1 MGRPDRARH
10 LRHRLRA
17 TRTYGRGED
26 RPQPYAEATRLLTQ
40 LRRVARQLPG
50 ATLDP
55 GGISEHLLEELRTV
69 ARADRAAVLSAS
81 GGGRLVV
88 LAQTGVD
95 RVDWETT
102 LDADSAIADAWASQ
116 QPQTAPRSQA
126 RSHPGGEVSALVVPL
141 VAGVRTVG
149 LVTLEADQAHAYPP
163 PVVAQV
169 TELTS
174 PAALRLEAALL
185 FDEVRS
191 LATNEERQRLA
202 REIHDGVAQE
212 LVMVGY
218 GIDNALAT
226 LPEGAERD
234 RRGAAT
240 LRGEVTRVIT
250 ELRLSLFELRSEVD
264 RHGGLAAAIA
274 EYARTVGASGG
285 LRVHLSL
292 DESTARLPAATEAEL
307 LRIAQ
312 EAITNARKHAGAAN
326 LWVTCAVDP
335 PYAQIE
341 VSDDGHGIADQRP
354 DGRYGLAIMA
364 ERAERIR
371 GRLEI
376 RPRRPSGTTVAVV
389 LGTSPRRDSVRGSD
403 TAGRR
408 GVYPR
413 MRPVPAPATRT
424 KVLLVDDHDL
434 IRKGLRH
441 AFERDRQFEVVGE
454 AATAAEA
461 VRQAGALQ
469 PDVVIMDLRLPDGSG
484 LEATR
489 ALRKSSA
496 TMGIVVLTMY
506 AGDDQLFGALEAG
519 ASAFVPK
526 TAPADEVV
534 AAARHAA
541 SSPSAFTAADL
552 AEAMKR
558 RLTPSGPQLSPR
570 EGQVLRL
577 LADGMSVAG
586 IAKQLF
592 VSESTAKTHIS
603 KLYEKLGAANRAQA
617 LMTALRLGLLEAP
630 DAPKF

>member
-1 MGRPDRARH
+1 MPASTTTQPQPHPLAAAARLVMLALVAVLTIFATH
-10 LRHRLRA
+10 DVTQLWWIALLAVAGLPALLASQHRLVGPLSRIA
-17 TRTYGRGED
+17 EVVVLGLAASQVAAVALVGGAIDGLGASAVLPYLAVPVTVTALRRRFREGAGLLGVAAAVLLVSGAFTEVDGARQLTQPGYLAVCAQWLILAALGLYAARTLHRVMQVRGEGK
-26 RPQPYAEATRLLTQ
+26 PQPYAEATRLLTQ
-40 LRRVARQLPG
+40 LRTVARQLPG

-55 GGISEHLLEELRTV
+55 GGISEHLLEELRTA
-69 ARADRAAVLSAS
+69 ARCDRAAVLSAS

-88 LAQTGVD
+88 LAQVGVD

-116 QPQTAPRSQA
+116 QPQSAARSQA
-126 RSHPGGEVSALVVPL
+126 RSHPGGEVSALIVPL

-149 LVTLEADQAHAYPP
+149 LVVLEADAAHAYPP
-163 PVVAQV
+163 DVVSRV
-169 TELTS
+169 TGLTGA
-174 PAALRLEAALL
+174 AALRLEAALL

-226 LPEGAERD
+226 VFDDAEETAEALR
-234 RRGAAT
+234 T

-312 EAITNARKHAGAAN
+312 EAVTNARKHAGASN
-326 LWVTCAVDP
+326 LWVTCEVDP

-341 VSDDGHGIADQRP
+341 VSDDGQGIADQRP

-376 RPRRPSGTTVAVV
+376 RPRQPSGTTVAVV
-389 LGTSPRRDSVRGSD
+389 LGTSPRRDNVRGS
-403 TAGRR
+403 A
-408 GVYPR
+408 
-413 MRPVPAPATRT
+413 
-424 KVLLVDDHDL
+424 
-434 IRKGLRH
+434 
-441 AFERDRQFEVVGE
+441 
-454 AATAAEA
+454 AAE
-461 VRQAGALQ
+461 G
-469 PDVVIMDLRLPDGSG
+469 
-484 LEATR
+484 E
-489 ALRKSSA
+489 
-496 TMGIVVLTMY
+496 
-506 AGDDQLFGALEAG
+506 
-519 ASAFVPK
+519 
-526 TAPADEVV
+526 
-534 AAARHAA
+534 
-541 SSPSAFTAADL
+541 
-552 AEAMKR
+552 
-558 RLTPSGPQLSPR
+558 
-570 EGQVLRL
+570 
-577 LADGMSVAG
+577 
-586 IAKQLF
+586 
-592 VSESTAKTHIS
+592 
-603 KLYEKLGAANRAQA
+603 
-617 LMTALRLGLLEAP
+617 
-630 DAPKF
+630 

>member
-1 MGRPDRARH
+1 MLA
-10 LRHRLRA
+10 LVAVLTLFA
-17 TRTYGRGED
+17 TRELVQLWWIALLAVAGLPALLAPQHRVIAPLSRVAEVVVLGLAASHVAAVALVGGSIHGLGASAVLPYLAVPVTVTALRRRFREGAALLAVAAAALLVSGVLTEVDGERQITQPGYLAVCVQWLILAVLGLYAAHTLHRVMQARGD
-26 RPQPYAEATRLLTQ
+26 GKPQPYAEATRLLTQ
-40 LRRVARQLPG
+40 LRTVARQLPG

-55 GGISEHLLEELRTV
+55 GGISEHLLEELRNV
-69 ARADRAAVLSAS
+69 APGDRAAVLSAS

-88 LAQTGVD
+88 LAQVGVD

-116 QPQTAPRSQA
+116 QPQTAGRSQA
-126 RSHPGGEVSALVVPL
+126 RSHPGGDVSALIVPL

-149 LVTLEADQAHAYPP
+149 LVVLEADAAHAYPS
-163 PVVAQV
+163 PVVSRV
-169 TELTS
+169 TALTG

-226 LPEGAERD
+226 VHEDADETAEALR
-234 RRGAAT
+234 T

-274 EYARTVGASGG
+274 EYARTVGASAG

-312 EAITNARKHAGAAN
+312 EAVTNARKHAGASN
-326 LWVTCAVDP
+326 LWVTCEVDP

-341 VSDDGHGIADQRP
+341 VSDDGQGIADQRP

-389 LGTSPRRDSVRGSD
+389 LGTSPRRDNVRGS
-403 TAGRR
+403 A
-408 GVYPR
+408 
-413 MRPVPAPATRT
+413 
-424 KVLLVDDHDL
+424 
-434 IRKGLRH
+434 
-441 AFERDRQFEVVGE
+441 
-454 AATAAEA
+454 AAE
-461 VRQAGALQ
+461 G
-469 PDVVIMDLRLPDGSG
+469 
-484 LEATR
+484 E
-489 ALRKSSA
+489 
-496 TMGIVVLTMY
+496 
-506 AGDDQLFGALEAG
+506 
-519 ASAFVPK
+519 
-526 TAPADEVV
+526 
-534 AAARHAA
+534 
-541 SSPSAFTAADL
+541 
-552 AEAMKR
+552 
-558 RLTPSGPQLSPR
+558 
-570 EGQVLRL
+570 
-577 LADGMSVAG
+577 
-586 IAKQLF
+586 
-592 VSESTAKTHIS
+592 
-603 KLYEKLGAANRAQA
+603 
-617 LMTALRLGLLEAP
+617 
-630 DAPKF
+630 

>member
-1 MGRPDRARH
+1 MRQVPASTSALPRPHPLAAAARVVMLALVAILTLITTGDLDQLIWIALLAVAGIPAVLAPHHRVLAPLGRFAEVVIVGFAASQVADEASLGGMGAAAILPYLSVPLTVAALQRRSHEGVALLAVTTASLAVGGFLNGNTADEPLGH
-10 LRHRLRA
+10 LGELGYLAVSVQWLVLAALGLYAAGTLQRIWQA
-17 TRTYGRGED
+17 RGES

-40 LRRVARQLPG
+40 LRSVARQLPG

-55 GGISEHLLEELRTV
+55 GSISEHLLEELRVV
-69 ARADRAAVLSAS
+69 ARADRAAVLSVS

-88 LAQTGVD
+88 LAQVGVD

-116 QPQTAPRSQA
+116 QPQTAPRSQS
-126 RSHPGGEVSALVVPL
+126 RSHSGGEVSALVVPL

-149 LVTLEADQAHAYPP
+149 LVTLEADATNAYPA
-163 PVVAQV
+163 PVVTRV
-169 TELTS
+169 TALTR

-218 GIDNALAT
+218 GIDNAMAT
-226 LPEGAERD
+226 LPDDAEETAGELR
-234 RRGAAT
+234 T

-264 RHGGLAAAIA
+264 RHGGLAAAMA

-312 EAITNARKHAGAAN
+312 EAITNARKHAGASN

-335 PYAQIE
+335 PFAQIE
-341 VSDDGHGIADQRP
+341 VSDDGQGIADQRP

-376 RPRRPSGTTVAVV
+376 RPRHPSGTTVAVV
-389 LGTSPRRDSVRGSD
+389 VGTTPRRDNVRDSV
-403 TAGRR
+403 TAS
-408 GVYPR
+408 
-413 MRPVPAPATRT
+413 
-424 KVLLVDDHDL
+424 
-434 IRKGLRH
+434 
-441 AFERDRQFEVVGE
+441 EGE
-454 AATAAEA
+454 
-461 VRQAGALQ
+461 
-469 PDVVIMDLRLPDGSG
+469 
-484 LEATR
+484 
-489 ALRKSSA
+489 
-496 TMGIVVLTMY
+496 
-506 AGDDQLFGALEAG
+506 
-519 ASAFVPK
+519 
-526 TAPADEVV
+526 
-534 AAARHAA
+534 
-541 SSPSAFTAADL
+541 
-552 AEAMKR
+552 
-558 RLTPSGPQLSPR
+558 
-570 EGQVLRL
+570 
-577 LADGMSVAG
+577 
-586 IAKQLF
+586 
-592 VSESTAKTHIS
+592 
-603 KLYEKLGAANRAQA
+603 
-617 LMTALRLGLLEAP
+617 
-630 DAPKF
+630 

>member
-1 MGRPDRARH
+1 MPDSSTPARPPTQPLATAARVVMLVLVAVLTLFATHDAGRLWWIALLGVAGLPAA
-10 LRHRLRA
+10 LAPQHRLLGPLSRFAEVVVLGLAASQVAAVTTLNGTIGGLGASAVLPYLAVPVTVTALRRRFREGAALLAVTAA
-17 TRTYGRGED
+17 TLVTSAALTQVDGGRQLGQPGYLAVCAQWLILAGLGLYTAGTLHRVIRVRSEGK
-26 RPQPYAEATRLLTQ
+26 PQPYAEATRLLTQ
-40 LRRVARQLPG
+40 LRTVARQLPG

-69 ARADRAAVLSAS
+69 ARAERAAVLSAS

-88 LAQTGVD
+88 LAQVGVD

-116 QPQTAPRSQA
+116 QPQTASRSQA
-126 RSHPGGEVSALVVPL
+126 RSHTGGDVSALIVPL

-149 LVTLEADQAHAYPP
+149 MLVMEADVAQAYPP
-163 PVVAQV
+163 PVVSRV
-169 TELTS
+169 TALTR

-218 GIDNALAT
+218 GIDNALAYVEEDPKET
-226 LPEGAERD
+226 AEALR
-234 RRGAAT
+234 T

-312 EAITNARKHAGAAN
+312 EAVTNARKHAGAAN
-326 LWVTCAVDP
+326 LWVTCEVDP

-341 VSDDGHGIADQRP
+341 VSDDGQGIADQRT
-354 DGRYGLAIMA
+354 DGHYGLAIMA

-376 RPRRPSGTTVAVV
+376 RPRQPSGTTVAVV
-389 LGTSPRRDSVRGSD
+389 LGSSPRRDRVRG
-403 TAGRR
+403 
-408 GVYPR
+408 
-413 MRPVPAPATRT
+413 
-424 KVLLVDDHDL
+424 K
-434 IRKGLRH
+434 
-441 AFERDRQFEVVGE
+441 
-454 AATAAEA
+454 AAAAE
-461 VRQAGALQ
+461 G
-469 PDVVIMDLRLPDGSG
+469 
-484 LEATR
+484 E
-489 ALRKSSA
+489 
-496 TMGIVVLTMY
+496 
-506 AGDDQLFGALEAG
+506 
-519 ASAFVPK
+519 
-526 TAPADEVV
+526 
-534 AAARHAA
+534 
-541 SSPSAFTAADL
+541 
-552 AEAMKR
+552 
-558 RLTPSGPQLSPR
+558 
-570 EGQVLRL
+570 
-577 LADGMSVAG
+577 
-586 IAKQLF
+586 
-592 VSESTAKTHIS
+592 
-603 KLYEKLGAANRAQA
+603 
-617 LMTALRLGLLEAP
+617 
-630 DAPKF
+630 

>member
-1 MGRPDRARH
+1 MTVTA
-10 LRHRLRA
+10 LRRRFPEGAALLVVTAATLLLSGALTQVDGGLQLGQLGYLAVCAQWLILAALGLYAAGTLHRVMAVRNE
-17 TRTYGRGED
+17 GK
-26 RPQPYAEATRLLTQ
+26 PQPYAEATRLLTQ
-40 LRRVARQLPG
+40 LRTVARQLPG

-69 ARADRAAVLSAS
+69 AQADRGAVLSAS

-88 LAQTGVD
+88 LAQAGVD

-116 QPQTAPRSQA
+116 QATTAARSQS
-126 RSHPGGEVSALVVPL
+126 RSHRGGDVSALIVPL

-149 LVTLEADQAHAYPP
+149 LVVLEADAAHAYPP
-163 PVVAQV
+163 PVVSRV
-169 TELTS
+169 TALTR

-226 LPEGAERD
+226 VFDDADETAEALR
-234 RRGAAT
+234 T
-240 LRGEVTRVIT
+240 LRAEVTRVIT

-264 RHGGLAAAIA
+264 RQGGLAAAIA

-312 EAITNARKHAGAAN
+312 EAVTNARKHAGASN
-326 LWVTCAVDP
+326 LWVTCEVDP

-341 VSDDGHGIADQRP
+341 VSDDGQGMADQRP

-376 RPRRPSGTTVAVV
+376 RPRQPSGTTVAVV
-389 LGTSPRRDSVRGSD
+389 LGTSARRDNVRDS
-403 TAGRR
+403 A
-408 GVYPR
+408 
-413 MRPVPAPATRT
+413 APS
-424 KVLLVDDHDL
+424 
-434 IRKGLRH
+434 
-441 AFERDRQFEVVGE
+441 EGE
-454 AATAAEA
+454 
-461 VRQAGALQ
+461 
-469 PDVVIMDLRLPDGSG
+469 
-484 LEATR
+484 
-489 ALRKSSA
+489 
-496 TMGIVVLTMY
+496 
-506 AGDDQLFGALEAG
+506 
-519 ASAFVPK
+519 
-526 TAPADEVV
+526 
-534 AAARHAA
+534 
-541 SSPSAFTAADL
+541 
-552 AEAMKR
+552 
-558 RLTPSGPQLSPR
+558 
-570 EGQVLRL
+570 
-577 LADGMSVAG
+577 
-586 IAKQLF
+586 
-592 VSESTAKTHIS
+592 
-603 KLYEKLGAANRAQA
+603 
-617 LMTALRLGLLEAP
+617 
-630 DAPKF
+630 

>member
-1 MGRPDRARH
+1 VLRDRGTHPGPHPLAVAARLAMLALVALLIAAATGGADQLWWVALLAVAGLPAVLAPRHPVLGPLGRFAEVAVVCLGAGAVAADAEVGLPSGAGASAILPYLTVPLTAVA
-10 LRHRLRA
+10 LRHSDPRRPGHWYRRAGEAAALLAFAAAVLAVTGALMWVNGERQLSAVWYLASCGQWLVLAGLAGLLGGALEREAA
-17 TRTYGRGED
+17 TREE

-40 LRRVARQLPG
+40 LRSVARQLPG

-55 GGISEHLLEELRTV
+55 GGIAEHLLDELRTV

-88 LAQTGVD
+88 VAQSGAE

-116 QPQTAPRSQA
+116 QPQTSNRSQA
-126 RSHPGGEVSALVVPL
+126 RSRPPGSEVSSLVVPL
-141 VAGVRTVG
+141 VAGVRTIG
-149 LVTLEADQAHAYPP
+149 LVAIEADVAAAYPP
-163 PVVAQV
+163 PVVNRVVAV
-169 TELTS
+169 TA

-226 LPEGAERD
+226 LPEVAKETAEELR
-234 RRGAAT
+234 T

-274 EYARTVGASGG
+274 EYARAVGQSAG

-341 VSDDGHGIADQRP
+341 VSDDGQGISGQRP
-354 DGRYGLAIMA
+354 DGRYGLAIMQ

-376 RPRRPSGTTVAVV
+376 KSRQPNGTTVAVV
-389 LGTSPRRDSVRGSD
+389 TGTSSRRDS
-403 TAGRR
+403 
-408 GVYPR
+408 
-413 MRPVPAPATRT
+413 
-424 KVLLVDDHDL
+424 L
-434 IRKGLRH
+434 
-441 AFERDRQFEVVGE
+441 
-454 AATAAEA
+454 
-461 VRQAGALQ
+461 
-469 PDVVIMDLRLPDGSG
+469 
-484 LEATR
+484 
-489 ALRKSSA
+489 
-496 TMGIVVLTMY
+496 
-506 AGDDQLFGALEAG
+506 
-519 ASAFVPK
+519 
-526 TAPADEVV
+526 
-534 AAARHAA
+534 
-541 SSPSAFTAADL
+541 
-552 AEAMKR
+552 
-558 RLTPSGPQLSPR
+558 
-570 EGQVLRL
+570 
-577 LADGMSVAG
+577 
-586 IAKQLF
+586 
-592 VSESTAKTHIS
+592 
-603 KLYEKLGAANRAQA
+603 
-617 LMTALRLGLLEAP
+617 
-630 DAPKF
+630 

>member
-1 MGRPDRARH
+1 MLALVAALVLATTREAGGLLWVGLLAVAGLPAVLPVRHPVFAPAGRFAEVVLVAVAASQVAAHAVEPSGWAASAVLPYLVVPLAVVVVARRAGEGAALLGVTTAALLVAGSLTAVAGQRQVAQPWFLTVCAQWLVLAALGLYTASALQRVMLRARPV
-10 LRHRLRA
+10 
-17 TRTYGRGED
+17 EK
-26 RPQPYAEATRLLTQ
+26 PQPYAEATRLLTQ
-40 LRRVARQLPG
+40 LRSVARQLPG

-69 ARADRAAVLSAS
+69 ARLDRGAVLSAS

-88 LAQTGVD
+88 LAQVGVE

-116 QPQTAPRSQA
+116 QPQTAPRSQT
-126 RSHPGGEVSALVVPL
+126 RTHPGGEVSALVVPL

-149 LVTLEADQAHAYPP
+149 LVVAEADAAGVYPP
-163 PVVAQV
+163 EV
-169 TELTS
+169 TDRVTGLTR

-218 GIDNALAT
+218 GIDNAMAT
-226 LPEGAERD
+226 LPETAAETAEELR
-234 RRGAAT
+234 T

-274 EYARTVGASGG
+274 EYARTVGASAG

-312 EAITNARKHAGAAN
+312 EAITNARKHAGASN

-341 VSDDGHGIADQRP
+341 VSDDGQGIADQRP

-376 RPRRPSGTTVAVV
+376 TPRHPSGTTVAVV
-389 LGTSPRRDSVRGSD
+389 LGTSPRRDSVRGS
-403 TAGRR
+403 T
-408 GVYPR
+408 
-413 MRPVPAPATRT
+413 
-424 KVLLVDDHDL
+424 
-434 IRKGLRH
+434 
-441 AFERDRQFEVVGE
+441 
-454 AATAAEA
+454 
-461 VRQAGALQ
+461 VRQ
-469 PDVVIMDLRLPDGSG
+469 
-484 LEATR
+484 
-489 ALRKSSA
+489 
-496 TMGIVVLTMY
+496 
-506 AGDDQLFGALEAG
+506 GD
-519 ASAFVPK
+519 
-526 TAPADEVV
+526 
-534 AAARHAA
+534 
-541 SSPSAFTAADL
+541 
-552 AEAMKR
+552 
-558 RLTPSGPQLSPR
+558 PR
-570 EGQVLRL
+570 
-577 LADGMSVAG
+577 
-586 IAKQLF
+586 
-592 VSESTAKTHIS
+592 
-603 KLYEKLGAANRAQA
+603 
-617 LMTALRLGLLEAP
+617 
-630 DAPKF
+630 

>member
-1 MGRPDRARH
+1 MSASTPTRPQPHPLAVTARVVM
-10 LRHRLRA
+10 LALVAVLTLIA
-17 TRTYGRGED
+17 TREVDQLWWIALLALAGVPALLAPSDRLLGPLSRAAEVVVLGLAASQVAAVATIGGPIGGLGASAVLPYLAVPVTVTALRRQFREGATLLAVTAATLLLSGALTEVGGE
-26 RPQPYAEATRLLTQ
+26 RQLGQLGYLAVCAQWLLLAGLGLYAASTLHRVMAVRTEVKPQHQPYAEATRLLTQ
-40 LRRVARQLPG
+40 LRGVARQLPG

-69 ARADRAAVLSAS
+69 TRADRAAVLSAS

-88 LAQTGVD
+88 LAQVGVD

-116 QPQTAPRSQA
+116 QPQTANRSQA
-126 RSHPGGEVSALVVPL
+126 RSHRGGDVSALIVPL

-149 LVTLEADQAHAYPP
+149 LVALEADVAQAYPA
-163 PVVAQV
+163 PVVAKV
-169 TELTS
+169 TALTR

-226 LPEGAERD
+226 VHDDTEETAESLR
-234 RRGAAT
+234 T
-240 LRGEVTRVIT
+240 LRQEVTRVIT

-312 EAITNARKHAGAAN
+312 EAVTNARKHAGASN
-326 LWVTCAVDP
+326 LWVTCEVDP

-341 VSDDGHGIADQRP
+341 VSDDGQGIADQRP

-376 RPRRPSGTTVAVV
+376 RPRQPSGTTVAVV
-389 LGTSPRRDSVRGSD
+389 LGTSPRRDNVRGSA
-403 TAGRR
+403 TAG
-408 GVYPR
+408 
-413 MRPVPAPATRT
+413 
-424 KVLLVDDHDL
+424 
-434 IRKGLRH
+434 
-441 AFERDRQFEVVGE
+441 
-454 AATAAEA
+454 
-461 VRQAGALQ
+461 
-469 PDVVIMDLRLPDGSG
+469 
-484 LEATR
+484 
-489 ALRKSSA
+489 
-496 TMGIVVLTMY
+496 
-506 AGDDQLFGALEAG
+506 
-519 ASAFVPK
+519 
-526 TAPADEVV
+526 
-534 AAARHAA
+534 
-541 SSPSAFTAADL
+541 
-552 AEAMKR
+552 
-558 RLTPSGPQLSPR
+558 
-570 EGQVLRL
+570 EG
-577 LADGMSVAG
+577 
-586 IAKQLF
+586 K
-592 VSESTAKTHIS
+592 
-603 KLYEKLGAANRAQA
+603 
-617 LMTALRLGLLEAP
+617 
-630 DAPKF
+630 